1 MRLRN
6 LEPAGRAAA
15 RTGFTLMELLV
26 VVAILVVLVGV
37 ATPMYMT
44 YLDQSKKKI
53 ARSNAV
59 MLAGELKNF
68 YVSHDDYPPQG
79 DWSLLPLPPGKNPPL
94 DPWGQQYH
102 WQFMQHQT
110 IDGPMLVPVV
120 WSNGPNRISGDQDD
134 IYSE

>member
-6 LEPAGRAAA
+6 LEQTSRAAP

-37 ATPMYMT
+37 ATPMYMN
-44 YLDQSKKKI
+44 YLDQSKRKI
-53 ARSNAV
+53 ARANAI

-68 YVSHDDYPPQG
+68 YVSHDDYPPPG
-79 DWSLLPLPPGKNPPL
+79 DWSLLALPPGKNPPL
-94 DPWGQQYH
+94 DPWNQQYH
-102 WQFMQHQT
+102 WQLMPHQT
-110 IDGPMLVPVV
+110 IDGIMYVPVV
-120 WSNGPNRISGDQDD
+120 WSSGPNKVPGDQDD